1 VFLEIITPDKKVFSG
16 EISAANFPGSDGPFE
31 VEKDHAPL
39 ISTLDKGNIVIRNFS
54 PGVDKNISIDG
65 GLVEVLHN
73 KIIVL
78 AEAIIAQ

>member
-1 VFLEIITPDKKVFSG
+1 LHLEIITPDKKVFSG
-16 EISAANFPGSDGPFE
+16 EVSAANFPGSGGAFE

-39 ISTLDKGNIVIRNFS
+39 ISTLDKGNIIIRNT
-54 PGVDKNISIDG
+54 GGDKKILIDG

-78 AEAIIAQ
+78 AEAILEQ